1 MQVIPV
7 NEIHTTP
14 LASVMDSF
22 PDLTM
27 VAAHLGGHRCW
38 DDVEQY
44 LLGRN
49 IYFDT
54 AYVFPVPGSEHITV
68 ERIREIMETH
78 GFDKDQGLENMNI
91 MKMDIEEKH
100 KEMILDGNAERLFKI
115 DSGDEC

>member
-22 PDLTM
+22 PDLAM
-27 VAAHLGGHRCW
+27 GAHLGGHRRW

-68 ERIREIMETH
+68 ERISDIMETH

-91 MKMDIEEKH
+91 MKMNIEEKH
-100 KEMILDGNAERLFKI
+100 KEMILGGNAERLFKI